1 MIFLSLHELLIFN
14 LSISIFTWTLLAII
28 LNWNTLIIL
37 LFFCWWWH
45 DVTHFNHNITLLTT
59 GRSFLNSL
67 VSWFAFWFLFFCVG
81 DQSLRRR
88 RLKITNNFFFHLF
101 TIPQY
106 KSTISLVFKLLNL
119 LHFKSCRYKFNH
131 FRESITNP
139 LSRRVSYPLS
149 FRTEILNFCRC
160 TLPMRSPSFN
170 CKRTRKSAL
179 VGASEWRRRRTHGR
193 ERSVDE
199 WA

>member
-45 DVTHFNHNITLLTT
+45 DDTHFNHNITLLTT

-106 KSTISLVFKLLNL
+106 KSTISRLPISQFSLWLSTLKVADINSITFENQLRILYRDAFL
-119 LHFKSCRYKFNH
+119 ILFRFERRYWISAAAH
-131 FRESITNP
+131 FRCDHQ
-139 LSRRVSYPLS
+139 VSTVNEQEKVRWLE
-149 FRTEILNFCRC
+149 R
-160 TLPMRSPSFN
+160 
-170 CKRTRKSAL
+170 
-179 VGASEWRRRRTHGR
+179 ASEDADAHTEESDR
-193 ERSVDE
+193 
-199 WA
+199 